1 MKAIFT
7 RFSTALALVL
17 AVAST
22 WLAPTATTALGTAA
36 LLAPSAADAALTL
49 RASAKTAMMQAI
61 ITDAGN
67 GAKLKLYNGTKPASL
82 GAVTGGNTLLATL
95 TWTGVPIGTATAGTI
110 DFDEAGATQN
120 NGSHFPGT
128 PTFAR
133 ITTSADVVV
142 FDIDIGVGAGNWQ
155 FSGTVATGQNVTL
168 TGLVISAGN

>member
-1 MKAIFT
+1 MKSFFERHHRFLPFIPLVAVLLCGAITF
-7 RFSTALALVL
+7 
-17 AVAST
+17 
-22 WLAPTATTALGTAA
+22 
-36 LLAPSAADAALTL
+36 LLFPPAEAALTL
-49 RASAKTAMMQAI
+49 RASSKTAMMQAI
-61 ITDAGN
+61 ISDAGT

-95 TWTGVPIGTATAGTI
+95 TWTGVPIGTATSGTI
-110 DFDEAGATQN
+110 DFDEAGATQS
-120 NGSHFPGT
+120 NGSHVSGT

-142 FDIDIGVGAGNWQ
+142 FDIDIGAGAGNWQ